1 MAVDLPKVKSPSHLA
16 HVFLKTQ
23 KKDEMVSFWKAF
35 LGGTIPYEDEVMAF
49 VAYDEEHHRIAIGQM
64 PHTTPKVFS
73 SSGLQH
79 IAFTYDTLDDLAL
92 AYKQRLQLGMRP
104 VWCVNHGPTTS
115 IYYEDPDGNHIET
128 QVDNFATP
136 DEATEYMLTP
146 SFRENPIG
154 TDFNPE
160 ELLRR
165 LESGE
170 DHWSIKKRVDSGP
183 RTGPPAAMLG
193 LK

>member
-1 MAVDLPKVKSPSHLA
+1 MTAELPKVKSPAHLA

-23 KKDEMVSFWKAF
+23 QKKEMVAFWKVF
-35 LGGTIPYEDEVMAF
+35 LGGTVPYEDQVMAF

-79 IAFTYDTLDDLAL
+79 IAFTYDSLDDLVQ
-92 AYKQRLQLGMRP
+92 AYQQRLRLGMHP

-128 QVDNFATP
+128 QVDNFDTP
-136 DEATEYMLTP
+136 DEATQYMLTM

-154 TDFNPE
+154 TDFDPE
-160 ELLRR
+160 ELVRR
-165 LESGE
+165 LKSGE
-170 DHWSIKKRVDSGP
+170 YHGSIKKRVDSGP
-183 RTGPPAAMLG
+183 RDTPPEAMLG
-193 LK
+193 LR